1 MTYTSFRVPIESH
14 TNPRGTLPQNSRF
27 APLSDSMSDNPS
39 SAIAAIIFSVLGL
52 AILSMIY
59 EGWLFGGVSFQQ
71 TTVGG
76 PVWYITQRLVDLV
89 YPST

>member
-1 MTYTSFRVPIESH
+1 
-14 TNPRGTLPQNSRF
+14 
-27 APLSDSMSDNPS
+27 MSGNHP
-39 SAIAAIIFSVLGL
+39 SAISAIIFSVFSL

-76 PVWYITQRLVDLV
+76 PVWYITQRLVDLI